1 MMIYIIT
8 KFKNKKDSDENFNLI
23 RELRLIK
30 VKQLFDSFQARIDKI
45 KDYVLLKSFL
55 EQLLTMF

>member
-8 KFKNKKDSDENFNLI
+8 KFKNKKDSDEYFNLI